1 MRVRFGSCV
10 LDSELHEL
18 TREGRPV
25 ELSPKA
31 FRVLRVLLER
41 RPGVVAHADLR
52 GLVWPDATAGGTTL
66 ARLVNEVRRAI
77 GDPARRPRFIRTVA
91 RVGYAFAGPA
101 SEEPRA
107 EASAPPRCV
116 LQWGLR
122 QVPLAPGENVI
133 GRAAEAL
140 ISVASPKV
148 SRRHARIL
156 VAEGRAT
163 LEDLDSKNGTY
174 LGERRIA
181 GPQELKHGDRISIG
195 PLVLVFCVANAEETA
210 SSPGD
215 R

>member
-1 MRVRFGSCV
+1 MRLRFGNCV

-18 TREGRPV
+18 TCEGRPV
-25 ELSPKA
+25 ALSPKA
-31 FRVLRVLLER
+31 FRVLEVLAER
-41 RPGVVAHADLR
+41 RPRVVAHSDLR
-52 GLVWPDATAGGTTL
+52 GLVWPDTTAGGTTL
-66 ARLVNEVRRAI
+66 ARLVNEVRGAI
-77 GDPARRPRFIRTVA
+77 GDPARGPKVIRTVP

-101 SEEPRA
+101 REEKKA
-107 EASAPPRCV
+107 GADASARCA

-156 VAEGRAT
+156 VAGGRAT

-174 LGERRIA
+174 LGGRRIE
-181 GPQELKHGDRISIG
+181 GPQELKHGDRITVG
-195 PLVLVFCVANAEETA
+195 PVLLVFCVSNAEETV
-210 SSPGD
+210 SSGD
-215 R
+215 

>member
-1 MRVRFGSCV
+1 MRVRFGNCV

-25 ELSPKA
+25 DLSPKA
-31 FRVLRVLLER
+31 FRVLLALLER

-52 GLVWPDATAGGTTL
+52 GLVWPDTTVGGTTL
-66 ARLVNEVRRAI
+66 ARLVNEVRRAL
-77 GDPARRPRFIRTVA
+77 GDPAGRPRFIRTVP
-91 RVGYAFAGPA
+91 RVGYAFAGTA
-101 SEEPRA
+101 SEEPSA
-107 EASAPPRCV
+107 ERGPSPRWV

-133 GRAAEAL
+133 GRAADAL

-163 LEDLDSKNGTY
+163 LEDLESKNGTY

-195 PLVLVFCVANAEETA
+195 PLILVFCVASAEETV
-210 SSPGD
+210 SSPDD

>member
-1 MRVRFGSCV
+1 MRLRFGNCV

-18 TREGRPV
+18 TRGGRPV
-25 ELSPKA
+25 DLSPKA
-31 FRVLRVLLER
+31 FRVLEVLAER

-52 GLVWPDATAGGTTL
+52 GLVWPDTAAGGTTL
-66 ARLVNEVRRAI
+66 ARLVNEVRGAI
-77 GDPARRPRFIRTVA
+77 GDPARWPRFIRTVP

-101 SEEPRA
+101 SEDPRA
-107 EASAPPRCV
+107 GPSTSPRCV

-156 VAEGRAT
+156 VVEGHAT

-174 LGERRIA
+174 LGERRIV

-195 PLVLVFCVANAEETA
+195 PLVLIFCVSNAEETL
-210 SSPGD
+210 SSPGGG
-215 R
+215 